1 MRQKERERH
10 KLACSRG
17 ILANTILYLKKSAK
31 YIRGNLRVS
40 QTDGG
45 KTDPEAR

>member
-1 MRQKERERH
+1 MGKKEQERQ

-17 ILANTILYLKKSAK
+17 ILENNSYWKKSAK

-40 QTDGG
+40 KTDGG
-45 KTDPEAR
+45 KTDSETR